1 MRKIRSHVN
10 SIKPSDASCGAKRQT
25 LCWWTGCG
33 GTAFLGTVSAPSRH
47 RAGGTVYVKI
57 KPKHF
62 EVCGVFLWFVL
73 SKLM

>member
-1 MRKIRSHVN
+1 MLPLELKDKRC
-10 SIKPSDASCGAKRQT
+10 AGGGAA
-25 LCWWTGCG
+25 G
-33 GTAFLGTVSAPSRH
+33 GTAFLGAASAPSRH